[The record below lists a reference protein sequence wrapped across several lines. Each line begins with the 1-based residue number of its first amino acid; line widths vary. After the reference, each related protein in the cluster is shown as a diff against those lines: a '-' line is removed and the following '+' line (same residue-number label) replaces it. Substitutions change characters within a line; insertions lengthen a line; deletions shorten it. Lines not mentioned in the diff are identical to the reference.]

1 MDVYCCL
8 ALSPILHCH
17 LLLTRIPCVVVE
29 RRGSKFFLYRLRYV
43 NVSFCCIFVSTT
55 YISHRCAHSILKVC
69 YGEGDLEPFQGGVNL
84 TAEGWEN
91 DKVISLREA
100 AILSNPLNEF
110 QSSMCNCKSD
120 CATGK
125 LHVAYSMQVQFYLLQ
140 LLATI
145 GRCVCIKNG
154 GQCSSNTERNCSN
167 QPEEDL
173 LLPVENWTSSSIT
186 LWRFDNPGKALSRG
200 GSPNCQHLP
209 SSSVMLRI
217 FDLLYL
223 WYSHPCLA
231 VAVACFTWFW

>member
-1 MDVYCCL
+1 MCCGWATRVQVL
-8 ALSPILHCH
+8 LVSSQVCKCFILLH
-17 LLLTRIPCVVVE
+17 
-29 RRGSKFFLYRLRYV
+29 
-43 NVSFCCIFVSTT
+43 FVSTT

-145 GRCVCIKNG
+145 GRCICRKNG
-154 GQCSSNTERNCSN
+154 GQCSSKCHGGRNCSN
-167 QPEEDL
+167 QPEEDIATEEN
-173 LLPVENWTSSSIT
+173 LPEPVKQATAARQVVP
-186 LWRFDNPGKALSRG
+186 LK
-200 GSPNCQHLP
+200 
-209 SSSVMLRI
+209 
-217 FDLLYL
+217 
-223 WYSHPCLA
+223 
-231 VAVACFTWFW
+231 